1 MSPRVLATGI
11 YLRAHAHRDRI
22 ASNTTHVSHR
32 PPSWVRSSSIDRV
45 VVVSSSR
52 RRAMADVFP
61 ERRCGSERRR
71 PSRPRCVG
79 VQSYARGRSW
89 RSCPCCASPTGALEV
104 RDDDDDDGG
113 ARTCEAMKMFR
124 SVSRGGGDG
133 RVGRDDG
140 DDDDDDG
147 R

>member
-32 PPSWVRSSSIDRV
+32 PPSWVRSSDRRRRRV
-45 VVVSSSR
+45 VVIVV
-52 RRAMADVFP
+52 AMEDVFP
-61 ERRCGSERRR
+61 ERRRGSERRR

-79 VQSYARGRSW
+79 VQSYARVRSW

-104 RDDDDDDGG
+104 RDDDDDDDG

-124 SVSRGGGDG
+124 SASRGGGDG
-133 RVGRDDG
+133 RVGRHDG